1 MGFMRGRVAG
11 GADAFAAAP
20 PARGAEGSNGVSHLC
35 LKRRRILDAIKTE
48 EFYSYSTVSGCGGG

>member
-1 MGFMRGRVAG
+1 MLTL
-11 GADAFAAAP
+11 AAARP
-20 PARGAEGSNGVSHLC
+20 VRGAEGSNGISHLC